1 MGLAYRLN
9 QGIGLAKGKYI
20 ARMDDDDISHPNRL
34 KYQLEFLE
42 KNPFYDLIIKMLNYF
57 ENSSDRRITI

>member
-20 ARMDDDDISHPNRL
+20 ARMDDDYIFI
-34 KYQLEFLE
+34 Q
-42 KNPFYDLIIKMLNYF
+42 IG
-57 ENSSDRRITI
+57 